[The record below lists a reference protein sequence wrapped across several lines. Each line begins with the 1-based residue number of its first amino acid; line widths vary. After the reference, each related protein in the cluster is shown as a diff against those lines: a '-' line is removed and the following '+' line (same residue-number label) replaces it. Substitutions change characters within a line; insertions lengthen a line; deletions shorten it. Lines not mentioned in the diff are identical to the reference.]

1 MRNQKYRIEARI
13 KELGL
18 EIPELRLA
26 IPALLSGARMS
37 QVCTDTAYI
46 DSNNLNVTAVEVSRE
61 GEGEGS
67 VDYPSLSNAT
77 NTSVPSKTVIS
88 QHITCSEYMESSH
101 IRQSKENGTD
111 EISPSV
117 SPHTSHNPPTPSS
130 TSSSSSSSERDINR
144 HSIYT
149 QTQTNTNTCIDTPMT
164 TMPPTPVTPKT
175 SLPDGTQKGKPN
187 SPFIPNLITLPP
199 DQNVPSNPKT
209 RLGWGFWQ
217 T

>member
-1 MRNQKYRIEARI
+1 
-13 KELGL
+13 
-18 EIPELRLA
+18 
-26 IPALLSGARMS
+26 MS
-37 QVCTDTAYI
+37 QICTDTAYI
-46 DSNNLNVTAVEVSRE
+46 DSNNLNVTEVEASR
-61 GEGEGS
+61 EGEGS

-77 NTSVPSKTVIS
+77 NTSVPSKTVNS

-101 IRQSKENGTD
+101 IRQSEENGTD

-117 SPHTSHNPPTPSS
+117 PPHTSHIPPTPSS
-130 TSSSSSSSERDINR
+130 TSSSSSSSERDIN
-144 HSIYT
+144 IYA

-164 TMPPTPVTPKT
+164 TMPPTPVTLKI
-175 SLPDGTQKGKPN
+175 SLPDGTQNGKPC